1 MCRQDLEEDDD
12 EEEEEEEEEV
22 AEVQED
28 ADQELSTS

>member
-1 MCRQDLEEDDD
+1 MCRQDLEEEDD
-12 EEEEEEEEEV
+12 EEEEEEEEV